1 MSVRVRLA
9 PSPTGNLHIGTARTA
24 LYNWLFAKKNSG
36 KFLIRIEDTDK
47 ERSKDKFLADII
59 DGLNWLGLKW
69 DEELFIQSSQI
80 SQHRSVIKKLI
91 EKGLAYRCFATEKEL
106 EEMRTE
112 QLRKGDP
119 PKYDNRSRNLSTQE
133 IQENISNGKSSVVR
147 FKIDR
152 NKLIRWEDMI
162 KGSMQWTGDDLG
174 GDLVISRRASGD
186 EIGDPLYNLV
196 VVLDDSS
203 MNISHVIRGEDHI
216 ANTAKQILIYEALGI
231 NPPKFAHTP
240 LILNEDGKKLSKRDG
255 VTSIKEFKEMGYLP
269 IALTNY
275 MTLLGWSVKE
285 EEEEIFDIND
295 IYKVFNISKIN
306 TSGAKFDWAKLNWI
320 NSQIIKQLEPKNL
333 LQQVLPFWKNN
344 GWEISSEEW
353 GLDLCK
359 LIGPSLV
366 TLKDSIDQSK
376 EFFEEPKYSHDAIS
390 QINIDGAKDSL
401 TEILNLISENS
412 LTIQNVSIAKELV
425 TKVSKKT
432 NLKKGLIMKTLRAA
446 FFGQLNG
453 PDLLLS
459 WCLLSSE
466 KKDIKRIKKVLEEL

>member
-119 PKYDNRSRNLSTQE
+119 PKYDNRSRNLSTEE

-162 KGSMQWTGDDLG
+162 KGEMQWTGDDLG

-285 EEEEIFDIND
+285 GEEEIFDIND

-320 NSQIIKQLEPKNL
+320 NSQIIKQLEPKSL
-333 LQQVLPFWKNN
+333 LQKVLPFWKNN
-344 GWEISSEEW
+344 GWEIISEEW

-366 TLKDSIDQSK
+366 TLKDCIDQSK
-376 EFFEEPKYSHDAIS
+376 EFFEEPKYSDDAIS
-390 QINIDGAKDSL
+390 QINIDGGKDSL
-401 TEILNLISENS
+401 KEILNLISENS